1 MVIKIK
7 VYIPAHIFSP
17 IIFQSVKPS
26 QGTIPKTLTFNSISP
41 NFPFIPMSKWWRS
54 AAGVLRTASETPA
67 VRSYHT
73 IQAVPRE
80 LSGHRIAARERAQG
94 RIPAVV
100 FSQKYVQKNPND
112 PTSVV
117 ASSYVSQKL
126 LLTTELK
133 QIKAILKSIE
143 LPFFCS
149 TAFPLQI
156 RAGAGSSTILQNGKV
171 LPVKVRT
178 CFLYIFFIE

>member
-1 MVIKIK
+1 MG
-7 VYIPAHIFSP
+7 PFSAQILITQLNP
-17 IIFQSVKPS
+17 SVNPHL
-26 QGTIPKTLTFNSISP
+26 LTP
-41 NFPFIPMSKWWRS
+41 NLNALRFTPHFPFNQMSKWWRS
-54 AAGVLRTASETPA
+54 AAGVLKTAAETPA
-67 VRSYHT
+67 GRSYHT

-100 FSQKYVQKNPND
+100 FSQTYVQKNPSD

-117 ASSYVSQKL
+117 ASSSVSQKL
-126 LLTTELK
+126 LLTTERK
-133 QIKAILKSIE
+133 QIKAILKNIE

-156 RAGAGSSTILQNGKV
+156 RAGAGSSTIIQNGKV
-171 LPVKVRT
+171 LPVKVRD
-178 CFLYIFFIE
+178 FFSF